1 MEQTPSQNWKE
12 KVSNIHQ
19 IGGIEMSIIDNGA
32 GRGLR
37 IAWFNTGSGL
47 RFQVLLDRG
56 MDIGATFYNAYSL
69 AWISHQGP
77 TFIEPSLKQPTEL
90 WLKQFGGGLLTT
102 CGLSHVGNTEI
113 EQDQIRP
120 LNGTIH
126 AQSAEIIE
134 IQQPNLHTGNLD
146 MKIVGILKESNPFGI
161 QFVLKRTIRASL
173 GKSEI
178 HIQDE
183 IINEGNV
190 PAPYMLLYHNNFG
203 WPLVDFGTELYWD
216 GEANAR
222 GTIHDNELLQ
232 SDYKKVKAP
241 IPSKDAEACIFID
254 TLANEQGI
262 CSCGL
267 KNKNIN
273 LQVEVQ
279 FNKQQLPWLTNWQH
293 WETNHYVVGLE
304 PGTNPP
310 IGQSKAKANNTLKY
324 IQPNASERVD
334 LSFIISKISQINM

>member
-1 MEQTPSQNWKE
+1 MEQTNIKNGQE
-12 KVSNIHQ
+12 KVSNVHQ
-19 IGGIEMSIIDNGA
+19 VGGIEMSILDNGA

-47 RFQVLLDRG
+47 RFQVILDRG
-56 MDIGATFYNAYSL
+56 MDIGAAFYNAYSL
-69 AWISHQGP
+69 TWISHQGP
-77 TFIEPSLKQPTEL
+77 TFIEPSLKHQNEL
-90 WLKQFGGGLLTT
+90 WLNQFGGGLLTT
-102 CGLSHVGNTEI
+102 CGLSHIGNTEI
-113 EQDQIRP
+113 EQEQIRP

-134 IQQPNLHTGNLD
+134 IQQPNLRTGEMD
-146 MKIVGILKESNPFGI
+146 MKIVGILKESNPFGV
-161 QFVLKRTIRASL
+161 QLVLKRTIRATL

-183 IINEGNV
+183 IINEGNTSTH
-190 PAPYMLLYHNNFG
+190 YMLLYHNNFG
-203 WPLVDFGTELYWD
+203 WPLVDSDTKLYWD
-216 GEANAR
+216 GPAYSR
-222 GTIHDNELLQ
+222 GTINDDKLLQ
-232 SDYKKVKAP
+232 SDYKKVKSP

-254 TLANEQGI
+254 ALANEQDQ

-267 KNKNIN
+267 INPNIG
-273 LQVEVQ
+273 LQVEIQ

-310 IGQSKAKANNTLKY
+310 IGQAKAKASNTLKY
-324 IQPNASERVD
+324 IQPNASIWVD
-334 LSFIISKISQINM
+334 LRFVISKIDEFNM